1 MTTADTRG
9 TDLQIR
15 PTTTVVFTH
24 GGGRFGNQLTLFGH
38 LIALAEENPR
48 ISILNIPFWPY
59 ARLCRG
65 TEHNGLCQYPFSLPL
80 AVSRSR
86 DSASAKRQAGWA
98 WRAALRFCQTVSP
111 AMPDR
116 VRKSLSYRLPRLVH
130 RCRPK
135 LSIDRDYAS
144 ETTWLG
150 DPDFVQSLCSRRTVL
165 LAGYELR
172 DWEAFQKHEDAIR
185 RFLWPVDRYQE
196 KARSFLEPLRRRHN
210 PLVGL
215 LLRKTDYRAW
225 QSGRYF
231 FGNEQ
236 YARWIRQL
244 RARFGADTGFV
255 LGADEVEPAD
265 AFQGLDCYWASGAMG
280 RGGHYLEA
288 MLELSGCDVV
298 ASVPSTFAAWAAF
311 FGRKPLLPFTRPEE
325 DASETVLLENHLF
338 GARQHPDFSKALC

>member
-1 MTTADTRG
+1 MTTAD
-9 TDLQIR
+9 
-15 PTTTVVFTH
+15 TTVVFTH

-65 TEHNGLCQYPFSLPL
+65 TEHNKLCQYPFGT
-80 AVSRSR
+80 RSAER
-86 DSASAKRQAGWA
+86 GARSAERIRALRAPRSALRA

-116 VRKSLSYRLPRLVH
+116 LQKSLSYRLPRLVH

-172 DWEAFQKHEDAIR
+172 D
-185 RFLWPVDRYQE
+185 
-196 KARSFLEPLRRRHN
+196 
-210 PLVGL
+210 
-215 LLRKTDYRAW
+215 
-225 QSGRYF
+225 
-231 FGNEQ
+231 
-236 YARWIRQL
+236 
-244 RARFGADTGFV
+244 
-255 LGADEVEPAD
+255 
-265 AFQGLDCYWASGAMG
+265 
-280 RGGHYLEA
+280 
-288 MLELSGCDVV
+288 
-298 ASVPSTFAAWAAF
+298 
-311 FGRKPLLPFTRPEE
+311 
-325 DASETVLLENHLF
+325 
-338 GARQHPDFSKALC
+338 